1 MAKRSVKQRNLNI
14 EVLRILAMFLIVAC
28 HATLHL
34 PWLLHVESNLDFL
47 PGGKSALAYLVVQ
60 DGQVGVSIFFIISGY
75 FLVRK
80 TFTWQRIFKTW
91 FQMFCYSFISLIAV
105 LIIARFTTLPN
116 SIAPLL
122 SGDDLWR
129 TVLWSI
135 VPFIYGSYW
144 FITAYV
150 CLLLLAPFINCLF
163 KHLSRRNMAALI
175 IVLSFF
181 SIWILLGGRT
191 TPWNNVVYAVLG
203 YIMGGWIR
211 LYWYEVNDKIKS
223 SYLWGIIVLSTI
235 VMTVF
240 NHYAANRTW
249 LATFLGWHEQI
260 KPGIQIFPMIIGSS
274 IFILFT
280 KLDMTSIKGF
290 GHKVVLKTASATFG
304 VYLIHENMFWYRL
317 IWPTIAAIFPTPNSF
332 ISTVSVAFAI
342 VLAVFSS
349 LSLIGFIADTII
361 VHPLTKIIL
370 KGWDTPHHTN

>member
-34 PWLLHVESNLDFL
+34 PWLLHVDSNLDFL
-47 PGGKSALAYLVVQ
+47 PGWKSALAYLVVQ
-60 DGQVGVSIFFIISGY
+60 YGQVGVSIFFIISGY

-223 SYLWGIIVLSTI
+223 SYL
-235 VMTVF
+235 
-240 NHYAANRTW
+240 
-249 LATFLGWHEQI
+249 
-260 KPGIQIFPMIIGSS
+260 
-274 IFILFT
+274 
-280 KLDMTSIKGF
+280 
-290 GHKVVLKTASATFG
+290 
-304 VYLIHENMFWYRL
+304 
-317 IWPTIAAIFPTPNSF
+317 
-332 ISTVSVAFAI
+332 
-342 VLAVFSS
+342 
-349 LSLIGFIADTII
+349 
-361 VHPLTKIIL
+361 
-370 KGWDTPHHTN
+370 

>member
-34 PWLLHVESNLDFL
+34 PWLLHVDSNLDFL
-47 PGGKSALAYLVVQ
+47 PGWKSALAYLVVQ
-60 DGQVGVSIFFIISGY
+60 YGQVGVSIFFIISGY

-163 KHLSRRNMAALI
+163 KHLSRVVPDVLRKCGRPVVGRGLSALTAWCHRAGTCPGSGAWTI
-175 IVLSFF
+175 
-181 SIWILLGGRT
+181 
-191 TPWNNVVYAVLG
+191 
-203 YIMGGWIR
+203 GWR
-211 LYWYEVNDKIKS
+211 
-223 SYLWGIIVLSTI
+223 
-235 VMTVF
+235 
-240 NHYAANRTW
+240 
-249 LATFLGWHEQI
+249 
-260 KPGIQIFPMIIGSS
+260 
-274 IFILFT
+274 
-280 KLDMTSIKGF
+280 
-290 GHKVVLKTASATFG
+290 
-304 VYLIHENMFWYRL
+304 
-317 IWPTIAAIFPTPNSF
+317 
-332 ISTVSVAFAI
+332 
-342 VLAVFSS
+342 
-349 LSLIGFIADTII
+349 
-361 VHPLTKIIL
+361 
-370 KGWDTPHHTN
+370 